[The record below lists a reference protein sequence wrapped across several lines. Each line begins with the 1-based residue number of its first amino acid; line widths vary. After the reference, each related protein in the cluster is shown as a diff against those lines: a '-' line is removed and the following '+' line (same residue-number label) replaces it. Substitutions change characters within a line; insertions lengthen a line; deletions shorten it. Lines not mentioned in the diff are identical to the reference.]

1 MREMAQKRQGSRA
14 ESATGFLETV
24 GLSEPSDQKN
34 GKNFRW
40 TIKRRRFC
48 HNLVRNGGQIGKAA
62 TDAGYNTTEEGTYLL
77 RLPQIKKYIEIDLR
91 NHLDA
96 EAVTEESVI
105 TRWANWASVD
115 ISDYVEKDRRVK
127 RRGQVRMRSP
137 WNVDAQARKCIKKL
151 TVKDLD
157 DGAQELTI
165 EFHDAMKANE
175 KLAQVLGLMAADRD
189 DKTVNAEETAREI
202 FDAIQ
207 QMRGMYGDASG
218 GSEAADA
225 DRSVDEAPR
234 PPGSA

>member
-1 MREMAQKRQGSRA
+1 MAQKRQGSRT

-24 GLSEPSDQKN
+24 GLSEPSDQNN

-40 TIKRRRFC
+40 TIRRRRFC
-48 HNLVRNGGQIGKAA
+48 HNLVRNGGQVSKAA
-62 TDAGYNTTEEGTYLL
+62 LDAGYATREEGTHLL
-77 RLPQIKKYIEIDLR
+77 QLPPIKKYIEIDLR

-96 EAVTEESVI
+96 EAVTEDSVI
-105 TRWANWASVD
+105 TRWATWADVD
-115 ISDYVEKDRRVK
+115 ISDYVEKDRRKK
-127 RRGQVRMRSP
+127 RRGQVRMKSP
-137 WNVDAQARKCIKKL
+137 WNVNAQARKCIKKL

-189 DKTVNAEETAREI
+189 DKNVNAEETARDI

-207 QMRGMYGDASG
+207 EMRGFYADASDS
-218 GSEAADA
+218 SEAADA
-225 DRSVDEAPR
+225 DRSVDAAPEAPG
-234 PPGSA
+234 PA